1 MPKLICA
8 AVDCKHIGKNW
19 QCTAKKVV
27 MSEGYVMTV
36 YEGRQHIWH
45 CKQYEMDEEIQRME
59 EQFKELMRND
69 RTDPGAST
77 KEPLDA

>member
-1 MPKLICA
+1 
-8 AVDCKHIGKNW
+8 
-19 QCTAKKVV
+19 

-36 YEGRQHIWH
+36 YEGRQHIWR

-69 RTDPGAST
+69 RKDPGAST
-77 KEPLDA
+77 REPLDA